1 MVQANHPTRSKRR
14 VITTL
19 LCAILATCC
28 TLKSATAQDLLG
40 EDPHDLITVADAS
53 GNTTLKVLPL
63 PFPNRRIP
71 NTRRGSIRVRLLNQ
85 SDEEFDVQ
93 WSAIKKI
100 ELYEQRIIGLA
111 GVATKKK
118 EYDDAFKYLSHLRTK
133 YPKTPGLDDAMQ
145 RMLTA
150 EATDL
155 FRQGEHERAWFLLNE
170 IYSLNPKRPGLDRAL
185 TAVLDRLFA
194 KRIAKRDFVDARRI
208 YGVTEDR
215 YGRSVRPLLQKWRTQ
230 LERYALKAKERSE
243 KSLTAGKY
251 ADAYRTGQMMMEIWP
266 DTTGGRELFAKLAE
280 AYPIVRVAVTQPFA
294 EATDPMNARS
304 ARRCERLLHRSLF
317 EMIDVGSEGGEYIC
331 PLGTHRIS
339 PDGVSIDLSLS
350 TLAKSQSSLSGLTI
364 ARQLR
369 AMALPVSKQFSTEW
383 WAVFDGAN
391 AKSLF
396 DVSVQLTRPHL
407 RFESV
412 VDDALSDL
420 ESVLASVS
428 PYEVV
433 IAEPSKDATRPETRF
448 RENAGYLLKDDKQP
462 SEIEERFFTSSESSL
477 SALRRGE
484 VDVIARLLPADAVQA
499 LRDKSIET
507 RPYRVPSTH
516 MLIPN
521 FEDEFV
527 GQRAYRFALLY
538 AIDRETILSRE
549 LLGGGKLNGCEVV
562 SGPFPKGLRN
572 DDPLSYGYNR
582 QITPRGYDPRLAKV
596 RMQLAHMQ
604 ASNAA
609 QKAGD
614 ESAPTLSKIIL
625 AHPDDEVARLA
636 CQHIANNWRIIGLE
650 VELVVIPPGKSV
662 PDTDWHFTYA
672 DLRIAEP
679 LTDASRL
686 LSSSG
691 FAKCSSPYLNLA
703 LRQLR
708 AADNWNDAGTRLRA
722 VHQICYD
729 DVSILPLWQLAD
741 YYAHGPT
748 VDGIG
753 TQPVSLYQ
761 NVEQWRV
768 IPQ

>member
-1 MVQANHPTRSKRR
+1 MAQATYPTRLKRR
-14 VITTL
+14 VINTL
-19 LCAILATCC
+19 LCAVLVTCC
-28 TLKSATAQDLLG
+28 MPSDATAQNLLD
-40 EDPHDLITVADAS
+40 EDPHDLITVADSS
-53 GNTTLKVLPL
+53 GNSTLKVLPL

-71 NTRRGSIRVRLLNQ
+71 STRRGSIRVRLLNQ

-100 ELYEQRIIGLA
+100 ELYEQRVIGLA
-111 GVATKKK
+111 AVAIKKK
-118 EYDDAFKYLSHLRTK
+118 EYDDAFRYLSYLRTK
-133 YPKTPGLDDAMQ
+133 YPKTPGLDEAMQ

-155 FRQGEHERAWFLLNE
+155 FRQGKHERAWFLLNE

-208 YGVTEDR
+208 YSVTEDR
-215 YGRSVRPLLQKWRTQ
+215 YGRTVRPLLQKWRAQ
-230 LERYALKAKERSE
+230 LERYAVRAKERSE
-243 KSLTAGKY
+243 KSLADGSY

-266 DTTGGRELFAKLAE
+266 DTAGGRELFAKLAE
-280 AYPIVRVAVTQPFA
+280 AYPIVRVAVTQPYA
-294 EATDPMNARS
+294 EAFDPTNARS
-304 ARRCERLLHRSLF
+304 AMRCERLLHRSLF

-331 PLGTHRIS
+331 PLGSHQIS

-369 AMALPVSKQFSTEW
+369 LMALPDSNQFSTEW
-383 WAVFDGAN
+383 WLVFERAN
-391 AKSLF
+391 AKTLF

-412 VDDALSDL
+412 VDDALSNS

-428 PYEVV
+428 PYEIVK
-433 IAEPSKDATRPETRF
+433 SKSSTDATRPETRF
-448 RENAGYLLKDDKQP
+448 RENSGYLLKDDRQP
-462 SEIEERFFTSSESSL
+462 SEIEERLFTSSESSL

-521 FEDEFV
+521 FDDEFV
-527 GQRAYRFALLY
+527 GQRAYRVALLY

-549 LLGGGKLNGCEVV
+549 LLGGGELPGCEVV

-572 DDPLSYGYNR
+572 DDPISYGYNR

-604 ASNAA
+604 ANNVAL
-609 QKAGD
+609 KAGE
-614 ESAPTLSKIIL
+614 ESAPTLSKVIL
-625 AHPDDEVARLA
+625 AHPDDEIARLA

-650 VELVVIPPGKSV
+650 VELSIIPPGNSV
-662 PDTDWHFTYA
+662 PDTEWHFMYA

-729 DVSILPLWQLAD
+729 DVSILPLWQIAD

-748 VDGIG
+748 VAGIG